1 MEYLEYNINKTEE
14 RIYSDN
20 LEIRCRKNQKDFTR
34 KRKLTAKNLL
44 LYTIN
49 NRGKTTKMELY
60 DFIKEVEIENVT
72 DSALLQQ
79 REKLNENV
87 FKELAK
93 ASLVDFYEKFPD
105 EVKKYKNKYVI
116 AAIDGSDCEVPNTK
130 ETRERY
136 QSINSSNNDRV
147 ARIKLSNCYDVLNKY
162 VLDTEI
168 EEYKHSELDLANR
181 HMKATNYIG
190 KYFDIVYVM
199 DRGYLSL
206 SNFYH
211 WDKNGIKFIVRLNRS
226 KLKLEQSM
234 MTSNDEVMQIQYQY
248 NRIKNYKD
256 KDVEFYE
263 YYENGNRVS
272 LRFVNITLPT
282 GEIET
287 LITNLSKEEFSTEDM
302 NELYQLRWGVE
313 TSYHELKESMQV
325 TNISSSKDTII
336 KQEIYSQMFVY
347 NVIQSICND
356 LSTQI
361 SQEKFKHPMKI
372 NFNMAVGF
380 VKRFFIRILIEEDK
394 DKKDKLVKELF
405 DNILR
410 NLIPIRKGRNYGR
423 YKNRKLTNKHPINKR
438 KSF

>member
-234 MTSNDEVMQIQYQY
+234 MTSNDEVMQIQYRY
-248 NRIKNYKD
+248 NRMVFSQKLH
-256 KDVEFYE
+256 F
-263 YYENGNRVS
+263 
-272 LRFVNITLPT
+272 
-282 GEIET
+282 
-287 LITNLSKEEFSTEDM
+287 LI
-302 NELYQLRWGVE
+302 
-313 TSYHELKESMQV
+313 
-325 TNISSSKDTII
+325 
-336 KQEIYSQMFVY
+336 
-347 NVIQSICND
+347 
-356 LSTQI
+356 
-361 SQEKFKHPMKI
+361 
-372 NFNMAVGF
+372 
-380 VKRFFIRILIEEDK
+380 IL
-394 DKKDKLVKELF
+394 
-405 DNILR
+405 
-410 NLIPIRKGRNYGR
+410 
-423 YKNRKLTNKHPINKR
+423 
-438 KSF
+438 